1 MNSKIIGI
9 LVGMLLIV
17 PAVSTTGSLK
27 SSSAQNTPDNSPLQ
41 ILSFQQ
47 KALVFGEIT
56 NLTTYDESIVFQAV
70 KIKVITFSPFSFNPY
85 ISGEYFEILKEH
97 NGFIGLEY
105 IFALTTL
112 HTPEIVCSVDSFI
125 DRLRVI
131 MVDISIKWR
140 DIEITLDKPGATYQV
155 FRVGEIP
162 IAPVNNTAYA
172 GDAVVT
178 YGDYVQ
184 LSTFRGNVTTTLRY
198 IPTNISL
205 GSWTIHV

>member
-1 MNSKIIGI
+1 MKNKIIGI
-9 LVGMLLIV
+9 FVGMLLLAT
-17 PAVSTTGSLK
+17 AVSTTGSLK
-27 SSSAQNTPDNSPLQ
+27 ISSVQNTPNNSTLQ
-41 ILSFQQ
+41 KLSFQQ
-47 KALVFGEIT
+47 KALIFGEIT
-56 NLTTYDESIVFQAV
+56 NLTTYDECIVFQAE

-97 NGFIGLEY
+97 KGFIGLDY

-125 DRLRVI
+125 DRLRII

-140 DIEITLDKPGATYQV
+140 DIEISLDTPGATYQV
-155 FRVGEIP
+155 FTASDKA

-178 YGDYVQ
+178 YKDYIQ
-184 LSTFRGNVTTTLRY
+184 LSTYRGNVTTTLRY
-198 IPTNISL
+198 IPTNIYL
-205 GSWTIHV
+205 GSWTVHV